1 MADLIITAPVKGWAA
16 PLEEVPDP
24 VFAERMMGDGVAIHP
39 TGSTIHAPCD
49 GTIVA
54 LHAAGHAVTI
64 RNAAGAE
71 ILVHTGLDAVAL
83 KGKGFRA
90 LVAEGAT
97 VLRGDPL
104 IEFDLDA
111 VGQAATSL
119 ITPVVVINSDA
130 FRIERRT
137 INKMVGVGEA
147 LMTLAPIAAEARDW
161 AAGQGTTCHRTIIVP
176 LVHGI
181 HARPAARI
189 GECGRGFEAEVEIV
203 IGDRRANVRSAVSLM
218 GLALKQGDSILIEAR
233 GRDAGQAAQAVGDL
247 IAGGM
252 GESAAPVPGP
262 LPTPVTPTAPEG
274 ALAGITAAPGL
285 AIGTAAWLAAEAPE
299 IARDAA
305 DPAAEGTAFDAAL
318 AKVSTYI
325 GQAATRGSVAQRQI
339 LEAHLAFLG
348 DEDLLAAARGH
359 IAAGRTAGFGWSQA
373 IAAQTVVLRASGD
386 ARFAERADDLEDLER
401 QILLALAGREPG
413 GQHLA
418 PGTILLAH
426 DLLPS
431 QLIGL
436 DPGQVGGVVLA
447 KGGATSHV
455 AIIAASMGLPM
466 LVATGTPLTT
476 VADGT
481 RLVLDAEAGLLHVD
495 PDAEALEAHRQR
507 LMQLDG
513 RRAAALAA
521 AQEPCRTAD
530 GVRIELFANLG
541 SVDDAVAAVA
551 RGAEGSGLLRT
562 EFLFMDRAT
571 APGEDEQ
578 RATYQAI
585 AEAMQGRPVI
595 VRLLDIGGDKPAPW
609 LPIAPEKNPML
620 GVRGIRA
627 TLAYPELLDTQLRG
641 ILSVQPAG
649 QCRIMVPMVAGLEE
663 LRAVRA
669 AVARLGGSAQIGV
682 MIETPAAAATADLIA
697 AEADFLS
704 IGTNDLT
711 QYTLAMDRENSA
723 VAAGIDALHPAVL
736 RLIGH
741 SCEGG
746 ARHGKTVG
754 VCGGLASDPLGLPLL
769 IGLGVT
775 ELSTTPSFVPEA
787 KALVRRLD
795 LERCRA
801 LAGEAL
807 NLGSASEIRA
817 MVRAFVEELA

>member
-1 MADLIITAPVKGWAA
+1 MPQRTSRRQNWGESGLADLIITAPVKGWAA

-64 RNAAGAE
+64 RSAAGAE
-71 ILVHTGLDAVAL
+71 VLVHTGLDTVAL
-83 KGKGFRA
+83 KGKGFRVS
-90 LVAEGAT
+90 VAEGAE

-104 IEFDLDA
+104 IEFDMDA

-147 LMTLAPIAAEARDW
+147 LMTLAPIAAEVRDW

-189 GECGRGFEAEVEIV
+189 GECARGFEAEVEIV

-262 LPTPVTPTAPEG
+262 VPTPVTPTAPEG

-373 IAAQTVVLRASGD
+373 IAAQTVVLRASG
-386 ARFAERADDLEDLER
+386 
-401 QILLALAGREPG
+401 
-413 GQHLA
+413 
-418 PGTILLAH
+418 
-426 DLLPS
+426 
-431 QLIGL
+431 
-436 DPGQVGGVVLA
+436 
-447 KGGATSHV
+447 
-455 AIIAASMGLPM
+455 
-466 LVATGTPLTT
+466 
-476 VADGT
+476 
-481 RLVLDAEAGLLHVD
+481 
-495 PDAEALEAHRQR
+495 
-507 LMQLDG
+507 
-513 RRAAALAA
+513 
-521 AQEPCRTAD
+521 
-530 GVRIELFANLG
+530 
-541 SVDDAVAAVA
+541 
-551 RGAEGSGLLRT
+551 
-562 EFLFMDRAT
+562 
-571 APGEDEQ
+571 
-578 RATYQAI
+578 
-585 AEAMQGRPVI
+585 
-595 VRLLDIGGDKPAPW
+595 
-609 LPIAPEKNPML
+609 
-620 GVRGIRA
+620 
-627 TLAYPELLDTQLRG
+627 
-641 ILSVQPAG
+641 
-649 QCRIMVPMVAGLEE
+649 
-663 LRAVRA
+663 
-669 AVARLGGSAQIGV
+669 
-682 MIETPAAAATADLIA
+682 
-697 AEADFLS
+697 
-704 IGTNDLT
+704 
-711 QYTLAMDRENSA
+711 
-723 VAAGIDALHPAVL
+723 
-736 RLIGH
+736 
-741 SCEGG
+741 
-746 ARHGKTVG
+746 
-754 VCGGLASDPLGLPLL
+754 
-769 IGLGVT
+769 
-775 ELSTTPSFVPEA
+775 
-787 KALVRRLD
+787 
-795 LERCRA
+795 
-801 LAGEAL
+801 
-807 NLGSASEIRA
+807 
-817 MVRAFVEELA
+817 